1 MDKREQVFVSST
13 FIDLSSEREK
23 VIQGLLEADCF
34 PAGMELF
41 PAADDEKFDLI
52 KGVIDDSDYYLLILG
67 GRYGS
72 EDDETELSYT
82 EMEYDYA
89 VESGKPIIAF
99 VHGEPDKIPV
109 GQTDENDK
117 KAAKLKAFRDKV
129 EKNKVVKRWTN
140 GDQLPGFAAQ
150 ALMRLRRVS
159 PAVGWV
165 RGDQAMTPEVAL
177 KISEMELE
185 LERLR
190 TELKTTAKYEF
201 GLIENISSGPDEVSL
216 DLFVDYWAYESE
228 EEYEKE
234 DSEGIHGNGIAGV
247 PTSWD
252 DVLTSLG
259 PYLLQEAE
267 ERRLSAVLTDHL
279 SDIFRDRK
287 DLRPGGPYLVL
298 TRATAQDEALH
309 TIIVQFS
316 ALGLIEPGRQKR
328 GVQDKGRYWAL
339 TPEGN
344 HRLMMLRA
352 VRKELPLDD

>member
-89 VESGKPIIAF
+89 VKSGKPIIAF
-99 VHGEPDKIPV
+99 VHGEPDKIAV
-109 GQTDENDK
+109 GQTDKNDK

-129 EKNKVVKRWTN
+129 EKNKVVKLWTN
-140 GDQLPGFAAQ
+140 GDQLPGFVAQ
-150 ALMRLRRVS
+150 ALMRLRKVS

-165 RGDQAMTPEVAL
+165 RGDLAMTDETML
-177 KISEMELE
+177 KISQMELE

-190 TELKTTAKYEF
+190 AELKSKSGSAFVPIDNVSSGSDEVEL
-201 GLIENISSGPDEVSL
+201 GLIVSYTAFEND
-216 DLFVDYWAYESE
+216 DDDQE
-228 EEYEKE
+228 EGEFRK
-234 DSEGIHGNGIAGV
+234 GIIEL

-252 DVLTSLG
+252 DLFSALG
-259 PYLLQEAE
+259 PLLLQEAD
-267 ERRLSAVLTDHL
+267 ERQLNDALEKHL
-279 SDIFRDRK
+279 RDIFYDRE
-287 DLRPGGPYLVL
+287 DIRPGGPYVRLIESKVE
-298 TRATAQDEALH
+298 DDVLH
-309 TIIVQFS
+309 TVIVQFA
-316 ALGLIEPGRQKR
+316 ALHLIEPGKQKR
-328 GVQDKGRYWAL
+328 GVQDRGRYWSL
-339 TPEGN
+339 TQDGSD
-344 HRLMMLRA
+344 RLMMLRA
-352 VRKELPLDD
+352 IRKPSASEAE